1 MAHHHL
7 TLLLLFSF
15 SFCFSA
21 FTLKQIHYRTL
32 ATSRSPGSSV
42 TPQSLPTRAHRT
54 STMQLSVARQTGF
67 LTDIEG
73 NFDYLKRYVSISTVI
88 YWEEDQKDGGQIG
101 EGGRLG
107 LRCRY
112 TYIYCYM
119 PCMVAFMFVRTH
131 VCLYTCMRVHMS
143 ILILPAHCS
152 TFYFTK
158 SQK

>member
-112 TYIYCYM
+112 TYIYLLYALHGCIY
-119 PCMVAFMFVRTH
+119 VRANARLFVY
-131 VCLYTCMRVHMS
+131 LY
-143 ILILPAHCS
+143 ACS
-152 TFYFTK
+152 YVYPYSTSTLFYLLLH
-158 SQK
+158 